1 MLTQSRFIIKYWHYT
16 IYKEIPRSFD
26 EYSAKHKKTNDNP
39 ISRKYRKK
47 NNSFEKKKYTNLK
60 KIPLNIQNKHK
71 KIKKETSTHY
81 NVVYPSLTVQFI
93 PDLRGRGVLAKI
105 W

>member
-39 ISRKYRKK
+39 NIKK
-47 NNSFEKKKYTNLK
+47 NIEK
-60 KIPLNIQNKHK
+60 
-71 KIKKETSTHY
+71 
-81 NVVYPSLTVQFI
+81 
-93 PDLRGRGVLAKI
+93 
-105 W
+105 

>member
-1 MLTQSRFIIKYWHYT
+1 MFGNGHVRFLRGCGRAIVQSYLTQQ
-16 IYKEIPRSFD
+16 
-26 EYSAKHKKTNDNP
+26 KHKKTNDNP

-105 W
+105 

>member
-39 ISRKYRKK
+39 NI
-47 NNSFEKKKYTNLK
+47 K
-60 KIPLNIQNKHK
+60 KI
-71 KIKKETSTHY
+71 
-81 NVVYPSLTVQFI
+81 
-93 PDLRGRGVLAKI
+93 
-105 W
+105 

>member
-1 MLTQSRFIIKYWHYT
+1 MTELSDKVLLEPYVWKRTRTVLKRVRTSNRPILSNPT
-16 IYKEIPRSFD
+16 
-26 EYSAKHKKTNDNP
+26 KHKKTNDNP

-71 KIKKETSTHY
+71 KIKKR
-81 NVVYPSLTVQFI
+81 NQYPL
-93 PDLRGRGVLAKI
+93 
-105 W
+105 